1 MDRCEW
7 GFCTASLSGKGCVML
22 ISWLRHLYAALRG
35 GTPGFSAAES
45 RVLSFVLD
53 SLTEPDRSTLT
64 AQIGAVALVQR
75 QHPGRLV
82 VAYYRNPKTVPPLPY
97 PGYEYCLA
105 KVKYM
110 SRGQVRTTSLVLH
123 DGRFMTFERSV
134 PELEGD
140 IESLVAVEMHP
151 GTQPSVAADI
161 DHVEHTSNAG

>member
-1 MDRCEW
+1 
-7 GFCTASLSGKGCVML
+7 ML
-22 ISWLRHLYAALRG
+22 NGWLRHLYAALQG

-53 SLTEPDRSTLT
+53 GLAEPDRSTLT

-82 VAYYRNPKTVPPLPY
+82 VAYYRRPETVPPLPY

-110 SRGQVRTTSLVLH
+110 SRDRARTTSLVLH
-123 DGRFMTFERSV
+123 DGRFMTFERNV
-134 PELEGD
+134 PELESD

-151 GTQPSVAADI
+151 GTRSSVAEEI
-161 DHVEHTSNAG
+161 DRAEHASNAG